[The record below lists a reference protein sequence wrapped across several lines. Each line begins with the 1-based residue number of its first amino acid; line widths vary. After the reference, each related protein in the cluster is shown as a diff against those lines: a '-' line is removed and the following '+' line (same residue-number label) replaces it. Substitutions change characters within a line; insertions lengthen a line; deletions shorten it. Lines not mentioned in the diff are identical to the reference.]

1 MTTEKMMLI
10 EYKSYLKT
18 LPYEALLIEAVEV
31 WGIEDAEANY
41 TQEELIEVLAGRDEE
56 LHTRGYN

>member
-1 MTTEKMMLI
+1 MLI

-18 LPYEALLIEAVEV
+18 LPYDALLIEAVEV